1 MWGGG
6 GQNVEI
12 IQKSNAI
19 SEIGVALDRREPSL
33 YGETVDICSEIHTK
47 HMNALYGQIVEL

>member
-1 MWGGG
+1 MWGGTKCG
-6 GQNVEI
+6 NHS
-12 IQKSNAI
+12 KSNAV
-19 SEIGVALDRREPSL
+19 SEIGVPLDRREPSL